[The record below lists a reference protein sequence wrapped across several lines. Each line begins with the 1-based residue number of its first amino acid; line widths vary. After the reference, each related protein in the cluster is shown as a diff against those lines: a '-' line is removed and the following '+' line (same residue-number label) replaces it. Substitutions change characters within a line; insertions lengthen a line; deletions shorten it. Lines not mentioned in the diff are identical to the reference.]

1 MGQVATPGGP
11 PFMPFDF
18 WRSQE
23 DFAAF
28 QCRAR
33 LWSKQNEEQYVS
45 LPTSFLLWP
54 VKAFLSP
61 LVALLQFDYF
71 HSNRCPGN
79 WYICQKRRRPRALWS
94 VSRRISTRGHAVT
107 KEEIKPGSFRP
118 VQLAPLSL
126 SDSLVFVPSLT
137 TPICT
142 CMPTPSSHLIVLHA
156 LPTSFLSFTFSLLSF
171 WHPLQTNPR
180 PIFLFFLKFSSSLFA
195 RELLWFV
202 LICIFNIELRLLHM
216 FPLPL
221 HGNILIFLS
230 SCTLSCGCLVR
241 SRWPRIW
248 YLGAKNSRRIKCKEL
263 NKFNLHGLQDLAT
276 VMAMPTS
283 PCPPVTEL
291 PITLIIKIKMK
302 LFEVKFVCP

>member
-126 SDSLVFVPSLT
+126 SLSLVFVPSLT

-171 WHPLQTNPR
+171 WHPLQTNPT
-180 PIFLFFLKFSSSLFA
+180 PNFSFLLKIFFLSFCPWTPLICPHLHFQYWITTFAYVPTSTSWQYINFSIFMHPFMWLFSSLQVTPY
-195 RELLWFV
+195 W
-202 LICIFNIELRLLHM
+202 IF
-216 FPLPL
+216 
-221 HGNILIFLS
+221 
-230 SCTLSCGCLVR
+230 
-241 SRWPRIW
+241 
-248 YLGAKNSRRIKCKEL
+248 GAKNSSRIKCKEL

-276 VMAMPTS
+276 VMAMATS